1 MVARNARGMK
11 MWASNP
17 FEGPVLII
25 WGSVQKHTQELV
37 QRAQS
42 QAGEGEPGGPAERG
56 GCSKEAE
63 NGLGLALSQG

>member
-1 MVARNARGMK
+1 MVARNARRMK
-11 MWASNP
+11 MRASNL

-37 QRAQS
+37 QRAQN
-42 QAGEGEPGGPAERG
+42 QAGEGDPGGPAERG

-63 NGLGLALSQG
+63 NGLGLALSQS